1 MQGKVN
7 VVATVICLPVGMSS
21 IHCQSATRDFA
32 QTVVVNRTRK
42 ELSSNRDRMTLIY
55 LLAGR
60 GSGQSVALCRVSQLG
75 GKRPTDELFVFLQLL
90 QRRFCQQRK
99 SDNAGLAVEPL
110 SGKRI
115 ADDGRGLA
123 QAAPPIG
130 L

>member
-7 VVATVICLPVGMSS
+7 VVTTLICQPVGMSS
-21 IHCQSATRDFA
+21 TDCQSPIGDSAK
-32 QTVVVNRTRK
+32 TVVVNRVRN
-42 ELSSNRDRMTLIY
+42 ELSSNRDRITFNLF
-55 LLAGR
+55 AG
-60 GSGQSVALCRVSQLG
+60 GQSGGQFVALCRVSQLG
-75 GKRPTDELFVFLQLL
+75 DKRPTNELFIFLQFL

-99 SDNAGLAVEPL
+99 SDNAGLAVEAL
-110 SGKRI
+110 GGKRI